1 MNAKGYITYA
11 VQTAAVCIGVF
22 APLQLINVSLQIG
35 GNIAA
40 NQSAASDAQHMNI
53 VVTGFAFSVAQAS
66 WFSSKSTLSLPDAL
80 QSLKTSVNAL
90 AQTKDNTPPAE
101 KDQLEFRA
109 KVQTLQKVIELGLA
123 ETKDLKSRLADLHI
137 EEFVADDFTFD
148 AVETS
153 STLAQMLASFD
164 DYYNEA
170 EKKLLAAKDITDVKA
185 IAQAMRAWRE
195 KTYNP
200 GVRKI
205 LSLGLLLQNRVA
217 LKTAAARFDKILADL
232 RKLKSA
238 ELITMT
244 TLDPLVT
251 ASGANLKKAKA
262 LHEDA
267 TNIMLHILRERPGMP
282 PETGEAE
289 LISPHERISNLVDQ
303 SFAEL
308 RGAYKTFISVNGAVK
323 KMLGIE

>member
-1 MNAKGYITYA
+1 MTRKSYITYA
-11 VQTAAVCIGVF
+11 VQTAAACIGVF
-22 APLQLINVSLQIG
+22 TFTI
-35 GNIAA
+35 
-40 NQSAASDAQHMNI
+40 
-53 VVTGFAFSVAQAS
+53 AQAS
-66 WFSSKSTLSLPDAL
+66 WFSPKTMPSLADAL

-90 AQTKDNTPPAE
+90 AQTKDDTPPAE
-101 KDQLEFRA
+101 KDQQEFRA
-109 KVQTLQKVIELGLA
+109 KVQTLQKIIELGLVEA
-123 ETKDLKSRLADLHI
+123 KDLKARLADLHI
-137 EEFVADDFTFD
+137 EELVADDFTFD

-153 STLAQMLASFD
+153 GTFVQMLQSFD
-164 DYYNEA
+164 AYYSEA
-170 EKKLLAAKDITDVKA
+170 EKKLLEAKNVSDVKA
-185 IAQAMRAWRE
+185 IAVTMRAWRE

-217 LKTAAARFDKILADL
+217 LKTAAVRFDKILADL
-232 RKLKSA
+232 RKLKGA

-244 TLDPLVT
+244 TLEPLVT
-251 ASGANLKKAKA
+251 SSGASLKKAKA

-267 TNIMLHILRERPGMP
+267 TNIVLRMLRERPGMP
-282 PETGEAE
+282 AETGDAE

-308 RGAYKTFISVNGAVK
+308 RGAYKTFMEVNIAVK

>member
-1 MNAKGYITYA
+1 MKTVRYITYA

-22 APLQLINVSLQIG
+22 AFT
-35 GNIAA
+35 
-40 NQSAASDAQHMNI
+40 
-53 VVTGFAFSVAQAS
+53 VTTTQAS
-66 WFSSKSTLSLPDAL
+66 WFSPRSAPSLPDAL
-80 QSLKTSVNAL
+80 QSLKASVNAL

-137 EEFVADDFTFD
+137 EELVADDFTFD

-153 STLAQMLASFD
+153 SVFARMLASFD
-164 DYYNEA
+164 DYHNEA
-170 EKKLLAAKDITDVKA
+170 ERKLLAAKDSADVKA
-185 IAQAMRAWRE
+185 IATTMRAWRE
-195 KTYNP
+195 KAYNP

-205 LSLGLLLQNRVA
+205 LSLGLLLQNRAA
-217 LKTAAARFDKILADL
+217 LKTASARFDKILADL

-244 TLDPLVT
+244 TIDPLVT
-251 ASGANLKKAKA
+251 SSGASLKKAKA

-267 TNIMLHILRERPGMP
+267 TNIVLRMLRERPGMP
-282 PETGEAE
+282 PETGDAE
-289 LISPHERISNLVDQ
+289 LISPHERIANLVDQ

-308 RGAYKTFISVNGAVK
+308 RGAYKTFIAVNQAVK

>member
-1 MNAKGYITYA
+1 MSRIRHMISTVAI
-11 VQTAAVCIGVF
+11 AAVCLGVF
-22 APLQLINVSLQIG
+22 A
-35 GNIAA
+35 
-40 NQSAASDAQHMNI
+40 
-53 VVTGFAFSVAQAS
+53 FATPATQAS
-66 WFSSKSTLSLPDAL
+66 WFSSKTAPSLGEAL
-80 QSLKTSVNAL
+80 QNLKTSVNAL

-109 KVQTLQKVIELGLA
+109 KVQTLQKVIELGLV
-123 ETKDLKSRLADLHI
+123 EMKDLRGRLADLHI
-137 EEFVADDFTFD
+137 EELVADDFTFD

-153 STLAQMLASFD
+153 NVFAQMLTSFA
-164 DYYNEA
+164 DYYGEA
-170 EKKLLAAKDITDVKA
+170 EKKLLEAKNVADVKA
-185 IAQAMRAWRE
+185 IAVTMRAWRE

-217 LKTAAARFDKILADL
+217 LKTATTRFDKILADL

-251 ASGANLKKAKA
+251 ASGASLKKAKA

-267 TNIMLHILRERPGMP
+267 TNIILRMLRERPGMP
-282 PETGEAE
+282 PETGDAE

-308 RGAYKTFISVNGAVK
+308 RGAYKTFIAVNGAVK